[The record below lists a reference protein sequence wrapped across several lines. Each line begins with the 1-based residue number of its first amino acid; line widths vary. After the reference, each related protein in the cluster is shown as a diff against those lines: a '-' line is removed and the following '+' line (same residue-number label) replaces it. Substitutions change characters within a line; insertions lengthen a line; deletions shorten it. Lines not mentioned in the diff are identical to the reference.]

1 MVQGSKTSDTNWAF
15 NSISI
20 MKIIEEVFKER
31 EIMSLESKIPLV
43 KRIVGVV
50 NDLKRIQ
57 IYDMQMISTKL

>member
-1 MVQGSKTSDTNWAF
+1 MAQGSETSDTNWAF

-43 KRIVGVV
+43 KRIVGFV